1 MRDEELAAADDLF
14 MNGHAYDEHGPYDVD
29 YASLTGL
36 PSSSRPVPTAYDDP
50 YADSYNLPL
59 PDVPEPAKPPST
71 DVPRANSS
79 PIDHERP
86 LRGRRRGNRGRGHG
100 DRGHHG
106 RGRGRNAGRSYPMS
120 PALSMPPDQ
129 SSSYSTLRHEEY
141 SPLYPEQDMLH
152 SPSQAMYQPFGV
164 QPHINP
170 RFASAFGWSMHPPPS
185 SAPQGYAGAPSYFD
199 PHGLSQGQYGTSTN
213 WTGEWSVPKQD
224 GSSRPGLP
232 NSQSDAA
239 H

>member
-1 MRDEELAAADDLF
+1 
-14 MNGHAYDEHGPYDVD
+14 MNGHAYDEHGPYDID

-59 PDVPEPAKPPST
+59 PDVPEPEAPPST

-79 PIDHERP
+79 RLSQDRP

-129 SSSYSTLRHEEY
+129 SSSYSTLHHEEY
-141 SPLYPEQDMLH
+141 SPLYPEQDLQRQM
-152 SPSQAMYQPFGV
+152 PSQDSYPMYHVSQH
-164 QPHINP
+164 QDYSQAIWRATTHQ
-170 RFASAFGWSMHPPPS
+170 SAIRICFRLVN
-185 SAPQGYAGAPSYFD
+185 APS
-199 PHGLSQGQYGTSTN
+199 PELCS
-213 WTGEWSVPKQD
+213 P
-224 GSSRPGLP
+224 
-232 NSQSDAA
+232 A
-239 H
+239 